1 MKRDAAERRAR
12 ELLEIVGLS
21 ERANAYPAEL
31 SGRAENARGDR
42 PRAGGRP
49 AGALMRRGDERARPQ
64 HDGRH
69 SGAPERNQRKDGRD
83 RGRDHARDEGRGKNL
98 QQGRRH
104 RQQPHRGRRADERNF
119 HQPPFGNGAQAD
131 SSHGR
136 RARHDGGEKLRLI
149 FDGTSSEE
157 PVISLLALN
166 CGITAN
172 ILYANTKD
180 VGGRIYGEM
189 VVRVP
194 ADGASV
200 GKAERFL
207 AGKGVIVKEE
217 S

>member
-1 MKRDAAERRAR
+1 MTYDDQLKSDEKHPFWSNP
-12 ELLEIVGLS
+12 LLYKQGGTTQENTGQDT
-21 ERANAYPAEL
+21 PA
-31 SGRAENARGDR
+31 
-42 PRAGGRP
+42 
-49 AGALMRRGDERARPQ
+49 
-64 HDGRH
+64 
-69 SGAPERNQRKDGRD
+69 
-83 RGRDHARDEGRGKNL
+83 
-98 QQGRRH
+98 
-104 RQQPHRGRRADERNF
+104 F
-119 HQPPFGNGAQAD
+119 D
-131 SSHGR
+131 SQTT
-136 RARHDGGEKLRLI
+136 GGEKLRLI

-217 S
+217 R